1 MEKKQAIQ
9 ILQSRAL
16 ISSPGRYVVKVSN
29 CGDFHKEL
37 PNGQST
43 IAIANFG
50 AMTPYQMGEA
60 KKKLAEGDIAG
71 ALNHNLSLS
80 IRDKDYRPA
89 KGERVNIDVDF
100 VTTKDGEQA
109 LLVVG
114 LTPITA
120 KSTGKCDFSDFLEE
134 VVEETPAVA
143 DATQIS

>member
-1 MEKKQAIQ
+1 MQKEQAIQ
-9 ILQSRAL
+9 ILQSRAF
-16 ISSPGRYVVKVSN
+16 ISAPGRYVAKVSN
-29 CGDFHKEL
+29 CGDFHREL

-43 IAIANFG
+43 VAIANFS

-80 IRDKDYRPA
+80 IRATDYRPA
-89 KGERVNIDVDF
+89 KGERVNIDVDY

-114 LTPITA
+114 LTPIAA
-120 KSTGKCDFSDFLEE
+120 KSAGKCDFSEFLEG
-134 VVEETPAVA
+134 VEEEASTEA
-143 DATQIS
+143 DQTQIQ

>member
-9 ILQSRAL
+9 ILQSRAF
-16 ISSPGRYVVKVSN
+16 ISAPGRYVVKVSN

-43 IAIANFG
+43 VAIANFG

-60 KKKLAEGDIAG
+60 KAKLTAGDIAG

-80 IRDKDYRPA
+80 IRATDYRPA

-114 LTPITA
+114 LTPISA
-120 KSTGKCDFSDFLEE
+120 KSSGKCDFSDFLEE
-134 VVEETPAVA
+134 VEEGAVA
-143 DATQIS
+143 TADTTQIS